1 MRVDLFDY
9 DLPEE
14 LIAQAPAVPRDAAR
28 MMVLHR
34 GSGRSELR
42 TFREF
47 PTFLRS
53 GDCLV
58 LNDTRVVPARLF
70 GKRAGSGGRVEV
82 LLLREIGGGRWQC
95 MLRPGRRLRTGDRVT
110 LDGADA
116 TITVAGRSV
125 GGTFEITID
134 VPDAAALIERVGH
147 MPLPPYIRRPD
158 TREDRTRYQ
167 TVYARKPGAV
177 AAPTAG
183 LHFTREVLESIE
195 DRQVAVARV
204 TLHVG
209 PGTFRPV
216 KSEHVENHVMHTEP
230 YELPPAEAA
239 KINRTVR
246 GGGRVIAVGTTS
258 VRVLETLAEGD
269 SGRVRPGAGETRL
282 FLHPPAR
289 PRVANGLLTN
299 FHLPRSTLLML
310 VCTFASTEHVLA
322 AYRRAVQQRFRFY
335 SYGDCMLVV

>member
-14 LIAQAPAVPRDAAR
+14 LIAQSPADPRDAAR

-34 GSGRSELR
+34 DSGARELR

-47 PTFLRS
+47 PSFLRP

-58 LNDTRVVPARLF
+58 VNDTRVVPARLF
-70 GKRAGSGGRVEV
+70 GKRAGTGGRVEI
-82 LLLREIGGGRWQC
+82 LLLREIEGGRWQC
-95 MLRPGRRLRTGDRVT
+95 LLKPGRRLHPGDRVQ

-116 TITVAGRSV
+116 TIAVAGRSED
-125 GGTFEITID
+125 GTFEIVIES
-134 VPDAAALIERVGH
+134 PDPAALIGRVGH

-158 TREDRTRYQ
+158 TPEDRTRYQ

-183 LHFTREVLESIE
+183 LHFTSEILERIR
-195 DRQVAVARV
+195 DKQVDLARV

-216 KSEHVENHVMHTEP
+216 KSERVENHVMHAEP
-230 YELPPAEAA
+230 YELRAEEAA
-239 KINRTVR
+239 RINRAVR
-246 GGGRVIAVGTTS
+246 RGGRVIAVGTTS
-258 VRVLETLAEGD
+258 VRVLESLADGE

-289 PRVANGLLTN
+289 PKVTGGLLTN

-322 AYRRAVQQRFRFY
+322 AYRRAVEERFRFY
-335 SYGDCMLVV
+335 SYGDCMLLI